1 MGAINSV
8 ASAIPA
14 LTNTLGAVAQTVGT
28 VQTLAGKNPA
38 VRSQEREQELALEQL
53 QQRQQ
58 IQQKQLEQDTAL
70 ERERMALEGKQ
81 ADEQRQ
87 AALRRAVARQ
97 RAQFGASGVGG
108 GSGSSQAVLL
118 GLFEESDEERAQQEK
133 IDNLR
138 SRALD
143 NDLFS
148 SQSVNV
154 LQREQLRQRQD
165 LQRSLSSFGRL
176 F

>member
-58 IQQKQLEQDTAL
+58 VQQKQLEQDAAL

-81 ADEQRQ
+81 VDEQRQ

-108 GSGSSQAVLL
+108 SGSSQAVLL
-118 GLFEESDEERAQQEK
+118 GLFEESDEERAQREK
-133 IDNLR
+133 LDNLR

-165 LQRSLSSFGRL
+165 LQRSLSSFRTL